1 MYVYLYL
8 PAVYYI
14 RLLLL
19 PVLFFLLNFFK
30 SLIKYYGSF
39 FCCFLTLFCWNRITR
54 FSFYYFSVLVGSL
67 VCIEKISVVK
77 KSISFDRSFEAI
89 YTVW

>member
-1 MYVYLYL
+1 MCICFFRLYITFDFCCFL
-8 PAVYYI
+8 SC
-14 RLLLL
+14 
-19 PVLFFLLNFFK
+19 FLLNFFK

-77 KSISFDRSFEAI
+77 KSISFDRSFEAF
-89 YTVW
+89 YTV